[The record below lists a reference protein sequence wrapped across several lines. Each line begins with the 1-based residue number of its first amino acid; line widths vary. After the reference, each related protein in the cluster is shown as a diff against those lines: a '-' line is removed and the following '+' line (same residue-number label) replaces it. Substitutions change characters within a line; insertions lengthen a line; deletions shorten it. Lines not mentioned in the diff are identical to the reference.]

1 MATRKLEKSE
11 WQPYFDRVTRSLGAT
26 QVTIEVA
33 SLRIGDQLAVDH
45 VPLNGIL
52 YDPKSDALEVVT
64 DAVDHMIRK
73 PAEIYVEESGSGMA
87 SLEVVEGDGTKQIV
101 MLSAP
106 LLIADHAV

>member
-73 PAEIYVEESGSGMA
+73 PAEIYVEESASGMA

-106 LLIADHAV
+106 LLIAGQPV